1 MHYIII
7 PYRDNPKENR
17 EYHKNYFIKNS
28 VPLLK
33 KCLHDVQVIF
43 VIQNKGTPFN
53 RGSLINI
60 AVNMTNS
67 NNNDV
72 FITHDVDINPYEITI
87 YKYYKQNI
95 NNGCIQGI
103 YTSAWDTLGGIIKF
117 KKNDFLKINGFNN
130 FFWGWGG
137 EDNDLQN
144 RANFYN
150 FWIQKNLTNRPGDR
164 NNWFHVFNHPREKR
178 KGNSLFKNYILH
190 EFPRFSREKV
200 IQYIQTNGIN
210 TIKYNVTSDV
220 TEENI
225 RYINV
230 SIPYEEENINNYL
243 NFLKKIN

>member
-7 PYRDNPKENR
+7 PYRDNPNENR
-17 EYHKNYFIKNS
+17 EKHKNFFIKNS
-28 VPLLK
+28 IPLLK
-33 KCLHDVQVIF
+33 KCLDEVQVIF
-43 VIQNKGTPFN
+43 VIQDHGTPFN
-53 RGSLINI
+53 RGALINI

-67 NNNDV
+67 NNEDV
-72 FITHDVDINPYEITI
+72 FITHDVDINPYVITI
-87 YKYYKQNI
+87 YNYYISNI
-95 NNGCIQGI
+95 SNGCIQGI

-117 KKNDFLKINGFNN
+117 KKKDFIKMNGFNN

-144 RANFYN
+144 RATFNN

-164 NNWFHVFNHPREKR
+164 NKWFYIFNHLRSKK
-178 KGNSLFKNYILH
+178 KGNSLFKKYILN
-190 EFPRFSREKV
+190 EFPKFSREKV
-200 IQYIQTNGIN
+200 IKYIQTNGMN
-210 TIKYNVTSDV
+210 TTKYNVTSDV